1 METAAQALMAL
12 LEENPSAS
20 RGGVAVAEDRKSVV
34 VYWKGDPP
42 ASVKSFAAGQPV
54 PVVFRGA
61 AYSQAELM
69 AAAWSLLEENKGVVT
84 SAGPSSDYSGVA
96 IGLSSKV
103 PAPEAAVAALKAH
116 AAVPIEFIGIEDIKP
131 LASRNADRY
140 PWYGGGLMHLYGTHI
155 ACGSGAGVY
164 AGPNIYLTTAEHCGA
179 GTWYG
184 YNSGEV
190 GVASASQR
198 NVLHDIRV
206 IRTSS
211 GARIWTGD
219 AYTEE
224 SRQVLGTPVN
234 PAPLVA
240 VTVSG
245 SASGNTYQAPYV
257 ALINRYWYDTDG
269 IRRGPGFRIEEDTEG
284 NTGGVQEGD
293 SGSPVVRSDR
303 SGNFQVNGF
312 LSGGLEGYEV
322 VGCQL
327 GRHIGFNGPC
337 YQAYYAVN
345 AVEAL
350 SSMGLHLQ
358 TNF

>member
-1 METAAQALMAL
+1 MSGVRAQRALLIVAAVIAAVVCASTATAAGPIRLGGDPRDPTGPVKGEVLPTPVETAAQALMAL

-140 PWYGGGLMHLYGTHI
+140 PW
-155 ACGSGAGVY
+155 
-164 AGPNIYLTTAEHCGA
+164 
-179 GTWYG
+179 
-184 YNSGEV
+184 
-190 GVASASQR
+190 
-198 NVLHDIRV
+198 
-206 IRTSS
+206 
-211 GARIWTGD
+211 
-219 AYTEE
+219 
-224 SRQVLGTPVN
+224 
-234 PAPLVA
+234 
-240 VTVSG
+240 
-245 SASGNTYQAPYV
+245 
-257 ALINRYWYDTDG
+257 
-269 IRRGPGFRIEEDTEG
+269 
-284 NTGGVQEGD
+284 
-293 SGSPVVRSDR
+293 
-303 SGNFQVNGF
+303 
-312 LSGGLEGYEV
+312 
-322 VGCQL
+322 
-327 GRHIGFNGPC
+327 
-337 YQAYYAVN
+337 
-345 AVEAL
+345 
-350 SSMGLHLQ
+350 
-358 TNF
+358 